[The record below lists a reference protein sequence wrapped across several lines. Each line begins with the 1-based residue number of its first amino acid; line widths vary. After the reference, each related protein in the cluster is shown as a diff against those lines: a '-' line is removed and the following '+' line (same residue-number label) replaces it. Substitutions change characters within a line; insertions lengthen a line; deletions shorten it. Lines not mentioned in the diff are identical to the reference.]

1 VERYISS
8 GCSAVSHTT
17 STTFHDSPRR
27 RSTLDGR
34 ALGASAPG
42 TSIYTSRAPNYPVH
56 CPGPSSPPAM
66 RRPRAHACQRTAP
79 SLHASQGA
87 WGRPGR
93 PWGPRTAAP
102 APLVAQRPNPS
113 SPIPSPPRR
122 LPSAHL
128 SLPTGECSG
137 PTGTASQGPRAP
149 PPSLGEARPEG
160 KRPHAQGQTP
170 WSPRPLRAQP
180 PAARQI
186 PSAHH
191 ASHQR
196 PIEPPGQGPRPGPC
210 RVARCQEAT
219 VPSHHCHFAAPPL
232 TRRPHNRAPGKV
244 ERASP
249 RPRAVAPAMPCHPP
263 HRPSRTSP
271 IQTHRASLASNRA
284 RKRSAVP
291 TRFSGA
297 HNHTH
302 KVGLR
307 RPAGQVLPSPPSL
320 PTGENRGWAIGA
332 APLGHPV
339 PGTTTPR
346 APRGPAW
353 ASHHRRKP
361 SARLRCCQLAKDRA
375 HWNRTRERRR
385 APGTHDSYLD
395 LNPRRPRPTSG
406 SSSQLATGLRC
417 REAALEH
424 P

>member
-1 VERYISS
+1 MLRAYWDRLS
-8 GCSAVSHTT
+8 GPQS
-17 STTFHDSPRR
+17 
-27 RSTLDGR
+27 
-34 ALGASAPG
+34 
-42 TSIYTSRAPNYPVH
+42 
-56 CPGPSSPPAM
+56 
-66 RRPRAHACQRTAP
+66 
-79 SLHASQGA
+79 
-87 WGRPGR
+87 
-93 PWGPRTAAP
+93 
-102 APLVAQRPNPS
+102 
-113 SPIPSPPRR
+113 PSPLARGGPPR
-122 LPSAHL
+122 
-128 SLPTGECSG
+128 
-137 PTGTASQGPRAP
+137 
-149 PPSLGEARPEG
+149 
-160 KRPHAQGQTP
+160 GQA
-170 WSPRPLRAQP
+170 SPRPGPDALV

-271 IQTHRASLASNRA
+271 IQTHRPSLASNRA

-320 PTGENRGWAIGA
+320 PTGETRGGGGNWRRSPGAPSPWDHDAPGPSRSGLGQPPPAQAIRSPPMLPTGKGQGTLE
-332 APLGHPV
+332 PH
-339 PGTTTPR
+339 PGTSKGPGTYDSYYLDLTLSGQGPR
-346 APRGPAW
+346 PAHPANWRRVFDVERRPSSTRDARGRSLGVGPP
-353 ASHHRRKP
+353 P
-361 SARLRCCQLAKDRA
+361 SARRCR
-375 HWNRTRERRR
+375 
-385 APGTHDSYLD
+385 GTLMGRCVLHK
-395 LNPRRPRPTSG
+395 
-406 SSSQLATGLRC
+406 SSQGSG
-417 REAALEH
+417 
-424 P
+424 